1 MGIMTKI
8 RNGYISIP
16 VPFIRRYRMWN
27 GTMLEIIPLEDGIL
41 LKPMVASKKKNDLID
56 KYIPKIEQIKDSE
69 IIAVVSEISRQG
81 TEILVEK
88 SVTK

>member
-1 MGIMTKI
+1 MTKI
-8 RNGYISIP
+8 RNGYVNIP

-27 GTMLEIIPLEDGIL
+27 VTMLEIIPLEDGIM

-56 KYIPKIEQIKDSE
+56 KYIPQVEQTKDSE

-81 TEILVEK
+81 NEVLVEK
-88 SVTK
+88 SVIK